1 MKKGLQTRLTLAF
14 IGIASGIM
22 ILNSAVLILETY
34 HHFSSYHE
42 RVPTGHPILKLSLHF
57 EQSLIRS
64 ILWTTLFAIGL
75 AVTVSIYVAK
85 RITTPLVEM
94 RKVAEQIVRGNL
106 TSRVTYRGDDELT
119 DLGRALNHLTE
130 QLQKQEELRKNL
142 TADVAH
148 ELRTPLA
155 TLKSHMEAFKD
166 GVWEPTPERIQSCY
180 EEIER
185 LTHLVSDVEQLT
197 RLESPGFS
205 LQRSWED
212 LADIARQAVYSQQA
226 AYVQKGVAL
235 EVKGASSVWVNLDR
249 KRVTQIIVNLLSNAL
264 KYTPAGGSVTVTVE
278 EGPGHACLKVSDTGI
293 GMDPSEIPRVF
304 ERFYRTDKS
313 RNGNPAAAVSVWPW

>member
-1 MKKGLQTRLTLAF
+1 M
-14 IGIASGIM
+14 
-22 ILNSAVLILETY
+22 
-34 HHFSSYHE
+34 
-42 RVPTGHPILKLSLHF
+42 
-57 EQSLIRS
+57 
-64 ILWTTLFAIGL
+64 
-75 AVTVSIYVAK
+75 
-85 RITTPLVEM
+85 
-94 RKVAEQIVRGNL
+94 
-106 TSRVTYRGDDELT
+106 
-119 DLGRALNHLTE
+119 
-130 QLQKQEELRKNL
+130 
-142 TADVAH
+142 
-148 ELRTPLA
+148 
-155 TLKSHMEAFKD
+155 
-166 GVWEPTPERIQSCY
+166 
-180 EEIER
+180 
-185 LTHLVSDVEQLT
+185 T

-313 RNGNPAAAVSVWPW
+313 RNRQSGGSGIGLAVVKTLVDAHGGNIRMESGIGKGTVVQVEFPKSIQG